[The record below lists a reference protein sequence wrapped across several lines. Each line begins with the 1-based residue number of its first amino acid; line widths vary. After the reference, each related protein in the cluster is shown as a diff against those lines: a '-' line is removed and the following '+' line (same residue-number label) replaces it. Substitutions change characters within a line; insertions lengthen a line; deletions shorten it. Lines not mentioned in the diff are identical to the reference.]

1 MKLELLSL
9 VSRLDCLS
17 CVLTVFSTIL
27 VGKKMLGGLG
37 AGGGEQPDHLRH
49 RVKNGA
55 TGLHSGEP
63 VLYCALCLQPPN
75 LAQGRALLTSVP
87 EDAAAE
93 IKYLES
99 HGYPIACVEM
109 G

>member
-1 MKLELLSL
+1 LCAYGFCDDS
-9 VSRLDCLS
+9 
-17 CVLTVFSTIL
+17 FW
-27 VGKKMLGGLG
+27 KKMLGGLS
-37 AGGGEQPDHLRH
+37 AAAANSLIICVY
-49 RVKNGA
+49 RVKDGA

-75 LAQGRALLTSVP
+75 LAQGRDLLTSVP
-87 EDAAAE
+87 EDAGAE

>member
-1 MKLELLSL
+1 MKLEMLSL
-9 VSRLDCLS
+9 VLRLDCS
-17 CVLTVFSTIL
+17 SFVLTVFFDDS
-27 VGKKMLGGLG
+27 GWEKMLGGLG
-37 AGGGEQPDHLRH
+37 PGGGEQPDHLRY

-75 LAQGRALLTSVP
+75 LAQGRDLLTSVP
-87 EDAAAE
+87 DDAAAE
-93 IKYLES
+93 IKYLEAL
-99 HGYPIACVEM
+99 GYPIACVET

>member
-1 MKLELLSL
+1 MKLEVLSL
-9 VSRLDCLS
+9 VLRPDCLS
-17 CVLTVFSTIL
+17 CAYDFFDDS
-27 VGKKMLGGLG
+27 GWEKMLG

-49 RVKNGA
+49 RVKDGA

-75 LAQGRALLTSVP
+75 LAQGRDLLTSVP

-93 IKYLES
+93 IK
-99 HGYPIACVEM
+99 
-109 G
+109 